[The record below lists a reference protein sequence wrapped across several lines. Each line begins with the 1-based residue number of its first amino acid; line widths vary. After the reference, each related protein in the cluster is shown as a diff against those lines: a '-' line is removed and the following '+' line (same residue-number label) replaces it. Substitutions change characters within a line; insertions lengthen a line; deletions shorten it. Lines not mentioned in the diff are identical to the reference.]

1 METTV
6 YEDRAREI
14 LVEIKQMIEVKG
26 LDLQTSLEETGFRK
40 ELAEEIFDQGKLPSL
55 TEFLGLCHIAGIPFQ
70 MPAVETPNTP
80 M

>member
-14 LVEIKQMIEVKG
+14 LGEIKQLIEVKG
-26 LDLQTSLEETGFRK
+26 LDLPMALEETGFRK
-40 ELAEEIFDQGKLPSL
+40 ELADEIFEQGKLPSL
-55 TEFLGLCHIAGIPFQ
+55 TEFLGLCQIAGIPFQ